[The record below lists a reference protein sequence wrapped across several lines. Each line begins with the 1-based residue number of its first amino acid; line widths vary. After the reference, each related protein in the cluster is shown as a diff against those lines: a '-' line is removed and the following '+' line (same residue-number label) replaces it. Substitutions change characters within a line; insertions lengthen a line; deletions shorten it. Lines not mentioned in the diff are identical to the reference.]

1 MENKY
6 IDCTDEELILRLH
19 SGENEVMEYMLE
31 KYKFLVRRVSRTLF
45 LIGGEPEDVL
55 QEGMIGLF
63 KAIRDFNSEKDMSF
77 RNFAELCISRHIY
90 SAITASNRKKH
101 SPLKD
106 YVSLSKELN
115 ENVCQQGFATAF
127 GSFSGTTNP
136 EELVL
141 DKEARHMVEYEIE
154 RCLSKFEKQVLQM
167 YLDGIG
173 YVEIAKQLERTPKS
187 VDNAIQRIRTK
198 LHKFRADV

>member
-6 IDCTDEELILRLH
+6 IACTDEELIVRLH
-19 SGENEVMEYMLE
+19 SGETEIMEYMLE

-63 KAIRDFNSEKDMSF
+63 KAIRDFDSEKDMSF

-106 YVSLSKELN
+106 YVSLSKESN
-115 ENVCQQGFATAF
+115 EDIWQQGFATAF
-127 GSFSGTTNP
+127 GGFAGNTNP

-154 RCLSKFEKQVLQM
+154 RCLSTFEKQVLQM
-167 YLDGIG
+167 YLDGMG
-173 YVEIAKQLERTPKS
+173 YVEIAKRLGRTPKS

-198 LHKFRADV
+198 LHKLRADI